1 MKLFKIT
8 LNGKSCVMEDA
19 NDLLS
24 DISLMIHEGET
35 QPITIQVIEMPEE
48 EFDKMEEF
56 NGY

>member
-1 MKLFKIT
+1 
-8 LNGKSCVMEDA
+8 MEDA